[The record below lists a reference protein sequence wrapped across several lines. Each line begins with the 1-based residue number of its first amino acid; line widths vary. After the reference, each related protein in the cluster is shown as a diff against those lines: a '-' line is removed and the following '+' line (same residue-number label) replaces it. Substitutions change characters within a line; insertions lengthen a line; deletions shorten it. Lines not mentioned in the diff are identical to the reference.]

1 MHTPSDQRS
10 HLETIAQVAPTQ
22 PTPHAW
28 PDEAQLPQNFT
39 PECPRCGYDL
49 SGQAAVAR
57 EQSPRPPTGTCS
69 ECGLSFE
76 WRLVLSPG
84 LAGWLWFIESAGKRL
99 TRACLITTWR
109 ALNPPRFWRDVRLE
123 TQVVPQRIA
132 RWAVTTFGI
141 LFLALSFLVLAQAV
155 AFATVATRT
164 MTWTTLPAT
173 PGSRA
178 VFSTPTGL
186 AAANPAA
193 ITLQSVLDSARQ
205 DLAETWNLR
214 RWGAPRGPIT
224 LMWAIGATLMAP
236 LVVLALPHTRA
247 RAKVRH
253 THILRAT
260 AYSFCWLVALC
271 LWSMVLRTVELAL
284 TIADILRT
292 ANPTNLGWGFTMRR
306 LPFSAMEG
314 GFAMLAAVLIAIW
327 LAVYWSMVLSRGWR
341 MRSEDALPATLSIFA
356 CSFLAG
362 LALAFWVG
370 QLI

>member
-1 MHTPSDQRS
+1 M
-10 HLETIAQVAPTQ
+10 APPK
-22 PTPHAW
+22 PTPEAW
-28 PDEAQLPQNFT
+28 PEESQLPQNFT

-57 EQSPRPPTGTCS
+57 DQSPRPPTGTCS

-109 ALNPPRFWRDVRLE
+109 ALNPLRFWHDVRLE
-123 TQVVPQRIA
+123 TQVVPPRIA
-132 RWAVTTFGI
+132 RWAITTFGI
-141 LFLALSFLVLAQAV
+141 LFLALSLLVLTQAV

-164 MTWTTLPAT
+164 VTWGTIGT

-178 VFSTPTGL
+178 VFNTPTGI
-186 AAANPAA
+186 APANINAV
-193 ITLQSVLDSARQ
+193 TFQSVIVAAQQ
-205 DLAETWNLR
+205 DLSATWNNR
-214 RWGAPRGPIT
+214 RWMPPRGPTT
-224 LMWAIGATLMAP
+224 LYWAIGATLMAP

-260 AYSFCWLVALC
+260 AYSSCWLVILC
-271 LWSMVLRTVELAL
+271 LWSIMLRAVELAL
-284 TIADILRT
+284 TIADILRS
-292 ANPTNLGWGFTMRR
+292 ANPSNLGWGFTMRR
-306 LPFSAMEG
+306 LPFSAMTG

-327 LAVYWSMVLSRGWR
+327 LAVYWSSVLIRGWR
-341 MRSEDALPATLSIFA
+341 MRSEDTLPACLSIFA
-356 CSFLAG
+356 CSVLAG
-362 LALAFWVG
+362 FAFAFWAG
-370 QLI
+370 ELLP